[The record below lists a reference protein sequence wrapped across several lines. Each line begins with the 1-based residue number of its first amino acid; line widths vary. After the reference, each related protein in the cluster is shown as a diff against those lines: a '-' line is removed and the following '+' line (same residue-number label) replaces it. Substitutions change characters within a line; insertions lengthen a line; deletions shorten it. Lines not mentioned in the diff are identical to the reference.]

1 MHRRTILFSVLC
13 LIVTAL
19 LSSCSDGGKMEKLKG
34 QEAESLIGFARQVVE
49 SAKRSPGDFR
59 KMARDPK
66 DASLRECYEALRT
79 VELAEKPHWTAE
91 KAPEKGQYYAKFTTA
106 KGGRVFILA
115 AKNAKGEWKFLYA
128 GQ

>member
-1 MHRRTILFSVLC
+1 MKTTLFSVLC
-13 LIVTAL
+13 LIVAAL
-19 LSSCSDGGKMEKLKG
+19 FSGCSDGGKTEKLKG
-34 QEAESLIGFARQVVE
+34 QEAGSLIGFAQKVLE

-59 KMARDPK
+59 KMAHNPK
-66 DASLRECYEALRT
+66 DASIKECYESLRT
-79 VELAEKPHWTAE
+79 VELAEKPQWTAE
-91 KAPEKGQYYAKFTTA
+91 KAAEEGQYYAKFTTA